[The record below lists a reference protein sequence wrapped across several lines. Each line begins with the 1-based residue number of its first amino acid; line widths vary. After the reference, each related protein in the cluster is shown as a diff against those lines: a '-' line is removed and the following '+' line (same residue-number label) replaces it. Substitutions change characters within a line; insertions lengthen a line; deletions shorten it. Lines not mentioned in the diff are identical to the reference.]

1 MWLKKYTSHWTE
13 QNYSPRC
20 SLKLE
25 WARFSKFRT
34 IIFAKNYVCRYLFKL
49 NSLSSN
55 NSGSGIL
62 ESQQT
67 SYKITKDFLI
77 ESLYDLTDVAL
88 PSSEDSNLSANLN
101 ETSIS
106 FGQPV
111 KSLPTSI
118 LIQFEINLTY

>member
-34 IIFAKNYVCRYLFKL
+34 IVFAKNYVCRYSFKL

-77 ESLYDLTDVAL
+77 ESLYDLIDVAL
-88 PSSEDSNLSANLN
+88 PSSEDLRSANLN

-106 FGQPV
+106 FGQLG

-118 LIQFEINLTY
+118 LIQFEKNLTY

>member
-20 SLKLE
+20 SLKLK
-25 WARFSKFRT
+25 WAPFSKFRT
-34 IIFAKNYVCRYLFKL
+34 IAFAKNYIYRYLFEL

-77 ESLYDLTDVAL
+77 ESLYDLIDVAL
-88 PSSEDSNLSANLN
+88 PSSEDLRSANLN

-106 FGQPV
+106 FGQLG

-118 LIQFEINLTY
+118 LIQFEKNLTY